1 VRGLQALVEWAAGLL
16 LFALVCVGFLNVLGR
31 YTVFVFMPWTEEIAR
46 LLFVWVVWLGAA
58 AGMFRG
64 GHVRFDF
71 VVNRLPPRLRRPC
84 EIAVHAGVAAFLL
97 VILRYGYQV
106 AQSQAGSTFLTVDM
120 SVKYTYLSSVV
131 GSAMM
136 LVALVGGLWTRLTA
150 PADAGRG
157 PS

>member
-1 VRGLQALVEWAAGLL
+1 MRGLQTLLEWLAGVL

-31 YTVFVFMPWTEEIAR
+31 YTVVVFMPWTEEIAR

-71 VVNRLPPRLRRPC
+71 VFNRLPPRLQRPC
-84 EIAVHAGVAAFLL
+84 EIAVHVGVAAFLL
-97 VILRYGYQV
+97 VVLRYGLEV
-106 AQSQAGSTFLTVDM
+106 AQSQAGSTFLTVDL

-131 GSAMM
+131 GAAVM
-136 LVALVGGLWTRLTA
+136 LVALAGGLWARLTK
-150 PADAGRG
+150 PAGAGTGR
-157 PS
+157 S